1 MSSLFIGLMSGTSVD
16 AVDAAL
22 VAFTGDKAQLLKFHP
37 LPVPKDLRADLVL
50 LCDPGVRPL
59 LEDYGRLGI
68 RVGRLFA
75 KAVQQLLTQ
84 AGIPADRIT
93 AIGSHG
99 QTLLHRP
106 QLADPF
112 SLQIGD
118 PNTIA
123 HLTGIT
129 TVADFRGMDIA
140 AGGQGAPLT
149 PAFHE
154 VQFRTESL
162 NRVVLNIG
170 GIANITVLPAD
181 PTLPVTGFDTGPGN
195 TLLDNWAQKHL
206 DVPLDKDG
214 RWARSGIIH
223 QGLLARLKA
232 DPYFPLPPPK
242 STGRDYFNLDWLAR
256 ILDGLTPPPAPVD
269 IQASLLRLTADTIAA
284 AISRHAPA
292 TQEILV
298 CGGGAYNPVLMQALA
313 QAVGSACQIN
323 STARYGLDPSCIEA
337 VAFAWLAKRRIEG
350 CPGNLP
356 SVTGAAKPLVLGAVY
371 AGSKVGG

>member
-1 MSSLFIGLMSGTSVD
+1 MFLFIGLMSGTSMD

-22 VAFTGDKAQLLKFHP
+22 VAFTGDKAQLLEFHQ

-50 LCDPGVRPL
+50 LCDPEVRPL
-59 LEDYGRLGI
+59 LEDYGRLVI

-75 KAVQQLLTQ
+75 EAVQQLLTK

-106 QLADPF
+106 HLADPF

-149 PAFHE
+149 SAFHE

-181 PTLPVTGFDTGPGN
+181 PTLPVIGFDTGPGN

-214 RWARSGIIH
+214 QWARSGIIH
-223 QGLLARLKA
+223 QGLFAQLKA
-232 DPYFPLPPPK
+232 DPYFQLPPPK

-256 ILDGLTPPPAPVD
+256 VLDGLTPPPAPVD

-298 CGGGAYNPVLMQALA
+298 CGGGAYNPILMQALA
-313 QAVGSACQIN
+313 QTLGSACLLN
-323 STARYGLDPSCIEA
+323 STACYGLAPSCIEA
-337 VAFAWLAKRRIEG
+337 VAFAWLAKRRLER

-356 SVTGAAKPLVLGAVY
+356 SVTGAARPVVLGAVY
-371 AGSKVGG
+371 AGNK